1 MCKSIVLRVF
11 LIFSSVFNCGFTAGD
26 LYLTA
31 QASSNKKAQPIKL
44 SANGSE
50 FMKYGTFGNFTLK
63 VATEELGGFVRVDS
77 DDKKLYSFSKINAN
91 IPIEEKQ
98 ASRFQLIIL
107 SDYELKLFA
116 LRPSLASKKN
126 LTTST
131 IDEATLKIFQAAI
144 ESYNDMSKEDLTQE
158 EATLL
163 VSEFA
168 YLVQFITQG
177 SSETTQGAID
187 KTAYTAFVNAF
198 DANIA
203 NLILALQKMN
213 KSPEAA
219 QIFLNA
225 VKSWDFGFAIKVD
238 GAPANNDVVVIFSES
253 AQKYFAVVKDK
264 GLDGKD
270 VYNITATADD
280 AVSASQFRVQEIGGR
295 VGFICVSELG
305 KDLAMISAAP
315 TFNSDVASV
324 QRKLSRLALE
334 VRGDK
339 AYGQPGT
346 EGEQFQISGSAGSFS
361 LRNAGVENV
370 AAGFLTVDANDGQN
384 LRVFDYDKT
393 AKTAVQDKSQA
404 FKFLTIS
411 ASKDF
416 YDAMSKARAEKN
428 LTARLEIYAQQLS
441 TISSIQNA
449 TILLTEVK
457 KMMQDNKTSA
467 LQWDDFTKNFK
478 EAVVAFIFKLNEGF
492 AESLKISVTDQTTM
506 SEADKATITAIN
518 SATEEEKPTK
528 YVDFFVANSA
538 MAAKYPLLA
547 AQSSVLALLT
557 APFMETLADGNFAIA
572 WVDNDGNKKF
582 LIMEEETIDK
592 PEVYSKFY
600 KIAAKGTDPLNP
612 ASIFNLKINQIN
624 KTIQFESEFNRDAVT
639 GKSKGDDFTGP
650 NDELADIDGVYSA
663 IKIADFAKES
673 VAKYLRIYAWRE
685 FTDKAQKTPA
695 DQRPFNFAYEGSAQ
709 NMNFKNESSEGYVV
723 VDSTDFT
730 LRTLNNSGTG
740 IETPGQNGKF
750 ILMPIN
756 KQQMEMAKIRKE
768 SITKQVEFYS
778 KMAETFDAKSA
789 KDLRELFVDEV
800 SKFIGRV
807 VSTPTNFA
815 DAKAQQNKMDLLMA
829 AINDNKKVAT
839 YKTISDKAVKI
850 REAWQAGFSGAFEN
864 GQVYALSFKD
874 ISGAEKILRAKI
886 IKVADKFSYKLEAAV
901 KTSKADELEPMSN
914 FKAKIYDDGDV
925 SFNLEISDDAKKIYT
940 LSVKDNPTTK
950 RSDGLEL
957 KEAISLPETLTTEEK
972 LAALSEIKFFA
983 VKNPED
989 GTVSL
994 QSRKAGCGFI
1004 AVSSADYDAVLGSRD
1019 VSTLSELSKEA
1030 AGLRDADNNLIPSEY
1045 AKFTKAM
1052 LAPIHKELSKARS
1065 ISDDLKRLEKYI
1077 EFSNYKKL
1085 PVDQNESIAEEV
1097 TNWVKARA
1105 EVKKTYDTLSTNK
1118 AFTSKLIGLLDKA
1131 KANLPE
1137 ESVQRAA
1144 TDAIK
1149 DLWLGGFVGTKSTI
1163 LPEAG
1168 KKVLLTVNLKLAETD
1183 TTEKT
1188 YFLRAI
1194 KNDEYEKII
1203 LTADSLTSMDEACLF
1218 EIMLQG
1224 GRVGFKSN
1232 VNDGKILMHTVA
1244 ENAFAELIDAT
1255 PHAREI
1261 ATALS
1266 FVDAETAKFDQKTP
1280 SGAQFVLDAAVTT
1293 ASAVNFKELTTS
1305 GFLHVDVDKEAT
1317 DGKWLAVVRALNPV
1331 VNSQNPTRLEPYNTA
1346 GKTMALIVATGLYDQ
1361 ALAATKETDRLKQ
1374 INLFKALLKVVKIGT
1389 TAAPITTD
1397 KMIFMHALEKAF
1409 KDQPDFTAYKYL
1421 PEITAATTKAW
1432 KLVAGDAQ
1440 LKQLEEIKN
1449 STLVIGN
1456 DYVKALLAN
1465 SDVVMKKGD
1474 DQGEK
1479 VKRFVAEQFAIW
1491 REALDTANWKDEK
1504 IKADLKLSVKD
1515 DAATTKAN
1523 EVKIFKERINAY
1535 DKILRIFPV
1544 MLKGLQDM
1552 KKLTPQ
1558 EQADLKKFTN
1568 ISAQL
1573 DYLLKPDAKGN
1584 VRDVNGKLSL
1594 KLLET
1599 EVKKDKATLIKTRPN
1614 IQLDAPATVT
1624 PPTAA

>member
-1 MCKSIVLRVF
+1 MF
-11 LIFSSVFNCGFTAGD
+11 FTVFNSSFTIGD

-44 SANGSE
+44 TADGSE
-50 FMKYGTFGNFTLK
+50 FIKYGTFGNFTLK
-63 VATEELGGFVRVDS
+63 VATEELGGFVRVDI

-91 IPIEEKQ
+91 TPVEEKQ
-98 ASRFQLIIL
+98 ASRFQLVIL

-116 LRPSLASKKN
+116 LRPSLANKAS
-126 LTTST
+126 LAAAT
-131 IDEATLKIFQAAI
+131 IDEATLKVFQTAI

-177 SSETTQGAID
+177 SSETAQGAID

-198 DANIA
+198 DASIA
-203 NLILALQKMN
+203 TLILALQKMH
-213 KSPEAA
+213 KGPEAA
-219 QIFLNA
+219 QVFLNA
-225 VKSWDFGFAIKVD
+225 VKSWDFGFTIKVD
-238 GAPANNDVVVIFSES
+238 GAPANNDIVVIFSES

-270 VYNITATADD
+270 VYNIAATADD

-295 VGFICVSELG
+295 VGFICASELG
-305 KDLAMISAAP
+305 KDLTMISITP

-324 QRKLSRLALE
+324 QRKLSRLALG
-334 VRGDK
+334 VRNDK
-339 AYGQPGT
+339 PYGQPGT

-393 AKTAVQDKSQA
+393 AKVAATDKSQA

-441 TISSIQNA
+441 AISSIQSA

-467 LQWDDFTKNFK
+467 TQWDDFTKNFK
-478 EAVVAFIFKLNEGF
+478 EAVVAFVVKLNEGF
-492 AESLKISVTDQTTM
+492 AESLKISAADQATM
-506 SEADKATITAIN
+506 SNTDKAIITVIN
-518 SATEEEKPTK
+518 SAPEEEKPAK
-528 YVDFFVANSA
+528 YVEFFTANSA
-538 MAAKYPLLA
+538 MAVKYPLLV
-547 AQSSVLALLT
+547 AQSNLLALLA

-572 WVDNDGNKKF
+572 WIDKDGNKKF

-592 PEVYSKFY
+592 PAVYSQFY

-612 ASIFNLKINQIN
+612 ASIFNLKINQTN
-624 KTIQFESEFNRDAVT
+624 KTIQLESEFNRDAVT

-650 NDELADIDGVYSA
+650 NDELTETEGVYSA
-663 IKIADFAKES
+663 IKIADFAKETT
-673 VAKYLRIYAWRE
+673 AKYLRIYAWRE
-685 FTDKAQKTPA
+685 FTDKAQATPA
-695 DQRPFNFAYEGSAQ
+695 DQKAFNFAYEGSAQ
-709 NMNFKNESSEGYVV
+709 SMSFRNESSEGYVV

-730 LRTLNNSGTG
+730 LRTLNDGGTG
-740 IETPGQNGKF
+740 IEAPGQNGKF
-750 ILMPIN
+750 ILMPVN

-800 SKFIGRV
+800 SKFVGRV
-807 VSTPTNFA
+807 VSTPSNFA
-815 DAKAQQNKMDLLMA
+815 DAKTQQNKMDLLMA

-839 YKTISDKAVKI
+839 YKTVSDKAAKI
-850 REAWQAGFSGAFEN
+850 RETWQAGFSGAFEN
-864 GQVYALSFKD
+864 DQVYALSFKD
-874 ISGAEKILRAKI
+874 ASGVEKILRAKMV
-886 IKVADKFSYKLEAAV
+886 KVADKFIYKLEAAA
-901 KTSKADELEPMSN
+901 KTSKTDELEPLAN
-914 FKAKIYDDGDV
+914 FKAKTYDDGDV
-925 SFNLEISDDAKKIYT
+925 SFSLEIGTGEAKKTYT

-950 RSDGLEL
+950 KSDGLEF
-957 KEAISLPETLTTEEK
+957 KEFTTPVLAENATETEK
-972 LAALSEIKFFA
+972 AAALLVALSEIKFLA
-983 VKNPED
+983 VKNSDD

-994 QSRKAGCGFI
+994 QSRKTSCGFV
-1004 AVSSADYDAVLGSRD
+1004 AVGSADADAALGSRE

-1052 LAPIHKELSKARS
+1052 LAPIHKELSKTRS
-1065 ISDDLKRLEKYI
+1065 ITDDLKRLEKYI

-1085 PVDQNESIAEEV
+1085 PADQNESITAEV
-1097 TNWVKARA
+1097 VSWVKARA
-1105 EVKKTYDTLSTNK
+1105 EVKKTYDTLSANK

-1131 KANLPE
+1131 KTSLPE
-1137 ESVQRAA
+1137 ESVQRAMA
-1144 TDAIK
+1144 DAIK
-1149 DLWLGGFVGTKSTI
+1149 ELWLGGFVGTKSTI

-1168 KKVLLTVNLKLAETD
+1168 KKILLMVNLKLAETD
-1183 TTEKT
+1183 SAEKP
-1188 YFLRAI
+1188 YFLRAV

-1232 VNDGKILMHTVA
+1232 ASDGKILMHTVA
-1244 ENAFAELIDAT
+1244 ESAFAELIDAT
-1255 PHAREI
+1255 PRAREI

-1266 FVDAETAKFDQKTP
+1266 FVDAELAKFDQKTP
-1280 SGAQFVLDAAVTT
+1280 SGAQFVLDAAVTA

-1305 GFLHVDVDKEAT
+1305 GFLHVDVDKET
-1317 DGKWLAVVRALNPV
+1317 VDGKWLAVVRALNPV
-1331 VNSQNPTRLEPYNTA
+1331 INPQNPTKLESYDTA
-1346 GKTMALIVATGLYDQ
+1346 GKTMALVVATGLYDQ
-1361 ALAATKETDRLKQ
+1361 ALAATKETDKLKQ
-1374 INLFKALLKVVKIGT
+1374 INLFKALLKIVKIGT
-1389 TAAPITTD
+1389 SAAPITTD
-1397 KMIFMHALEKAF
+1397 KMIFLHALEKAF
-1409 KDQPDFTAYKYL
+1409 RDQPDFTAYKYL
-1421 PEITAATTKAW
+1421 PEITAAATKAW

-1440 LKQLEEIKN
+1440 LKLLEEIKD

-1456 DYVKALLAN
+1456 DYVKALLTN
-1465 SDVVMKKGD
+1465 SDIAMKKGD

-1479 VKRFVAEQFAIW
+1479 VKRFISEQLAIW
-1491 REALDTANWKDEK
+1491 REALDAANWKDEK

-1515 DAATTKAN
+1515 DAATIKVN

-1558 EQADLKKFTN
+1558 EQADLKKLPNT
-1568 ISAQL
+1568 SAQL

-1584 VRDVNGKLSL
+1584 VRDANGKLSL

-1599 EVKKDKATLIKTRPN
+1599 EVKKDKAALVKTRPN
-1614 IQLDAPATVT
+1614 IQLDT
-1624 PPTAA
+1624 PTTTPLVASQ